1 MRKKSR
7 IALAAAAA
15 VMLIALSIPGAMA
28 YFTANDRAEG
38 TVPVNLGYKTTIDE
52 PQVEDWQKHIVITN
66 EADSSESCYV
76 RAKAIA
82 PESLELSYSGK
93 GWSEGEDGFWDYVTP
108 LAPGESTEELLVKIE
123 NIPADAKEG
132 DKIKVPVVY
141 ESTKVIYNQDGS
153 PQKADWSMA
162 IDKEGSED

>member
-1 MRKKSR
+1 MRKRSR
-7 IALAAAAA
+7 IVLAAAAA

-38 TVPVNLGYKTTIDE
+38 TVPVDLGYKTTIEE
-52 PQVEDWQKHIVITN
+52 PQVEDWQKHVVITN
-66 EADSSESCYV
+66 EADSNESCYV

-82 PESLELSYSGK
+82 PESLTLTYTGD
-93 GWSEGEDGFWDYVTP
+93 GWSEGEDGFWVYDEP
-108 LAPGESTEELLVKIE
+108 LAPGESTTELLVKID
-123 NIPADAKEG
+123 NIPADAQEG

-162 IDKEGSED
+162 VDKEGSED

>member
-52 PQVEDWQKHIVITN
+52 PQVEDW
-66 EADSSESCYV
+66 
-76 RAKAIA
+76 
-82 PESLELSYSGK
+82 
-93 GWSEGEDGFWDYVTP
+93 
-108 LAPGESTEELLVKIE
+108 
-123 NIPADAKEG
+123 
-132 DKIKVPVVY
+132 
-141 ESTKVIYNQDGS
+141 
-153 PQKADWSMA
+153 
-162 IDKEGSED
+162 